1 MDLGGESA
9 LSSEVFVAPAR
20 VSSVQIDDGSAQR
33 SRVASITVTFNTLV
47 NVSASSFS
55 IAGFAGTINVDT
67 SLSTATQTIARLTFS
82 GGGVVGGS
90 LADGNYTLTILG
102 SQVTDLS
109 GQLLDGDGDGQPGG
123 NSTTNFFRFF
133 GDVNGD
139 RTVNGLD
146 LGFFRDAFGTQIG
159 DGNYLSYLDYDGD
172 GVINGL
178 DLGQFRT
185 RFGTMLP

>member
-1 MDLGGESA
+1 M
-9 LSSEVFVAPAR
+9 
-20 VSSVQIDDGSAQR
+20 QIDDGSGQR
-33 SRVASITVTFNTLV
+33 SRVASLTVTFNTLV

-55 IAGFAGTINVDT
+55 ISGFSGTIGVDT
-67 SLSTATQTIARLTFS
+67 SLSTATQTIARLTFT

-102 SQVTDLS
+102 SQVSDLS

-123 NSTTNFFRFF
+123 NSTQSFFRFF

-139 RTVNGLD
+139 RLVNGFD
-146 LGFFRDAFGTQIG
+146 FGFFKDAFGTQVG
-159 DGNYLSYLDYDGD
+159 DANYRAYFDFNGD

-178 DLGQFRT
+178 DFGQFKT